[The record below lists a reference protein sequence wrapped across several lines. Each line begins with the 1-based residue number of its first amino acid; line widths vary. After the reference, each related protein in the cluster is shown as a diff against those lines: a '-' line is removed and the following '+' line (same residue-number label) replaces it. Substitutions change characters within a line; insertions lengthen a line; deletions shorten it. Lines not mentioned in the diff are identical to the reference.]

1 MYPEKDEICCV
12 EKAELTVTNFLQ
24 ENRKIIEEIILISKR
39 NLGILNG
46 NGETS
51 ESSKE
56 PASILQDLAI
66 QNDNLKFIR
75 RIVSETAEMLGK

>member
-1 MYPEKDEICCV
+1 MYPEENEICCV
-12 EKAELTVTNFLQ
+12 EKAEPTVTNFLH
-24 ENRKIIEEIILISKR
+24 ENRKIIEEIIIISKR
-39 NLGILNG
+39 NLGLLNG